1 MSEFNNKKSRRD
13 DRTVMIEQKIL
24 ERAQIWLGENFDE
37 ETRRQVKEMIENNPQ
52 EVVESFYQDLEFGT
66 GGLRGIMGVGTN
78 RMNKYTVGMA
88 TQGLANYLKKIFP
101 GQKRIK
107 VAIAYDC
114 RNNSPYFAQVTAD
127 VFSANGIYVYL
138 FSALRPT
145 PELSFAIRELGC
157 QSGIVITASHNPK
170 EYNGYKAY
178 WEDGSQLI
186 PPHDKN
192 VIAEVQK
199 ITSVSE
205 VKFMGVKENIE
216 IIGEEFDRIYLD
228 KVLGLSLSPEAIMQH
243 KNMKI
248 VYTPLHGTG
257 GVLVPAALKKY
268 GFENITVVAEQAI
281 YSGDFP
287 TVKSP
292 NPEEPAAL
300 EMAIK
305 LAEKSGADLV
315 MATDPDAD
323 RVGIAVMDLEAN
335 FILLN
340 GNQTASLLTYYLLYK
355 WQENNKLTGKEFIVK
370 TIVTSEILKDIAD
383 KFNVECYDVLT
394 GFKWIAEVIRLNEG
408 KKTFIGG
415 GEESYGFMTGDFV
428 RDKDAVSS
436 CALFAETAAWAATK
450 GKSLYELLIDIYLEF
465 GLYKESLISVTKK
478 GKSGSEEIKK
488 MMEVYRSTPPAT
500 INGSR
505 VVMIKDYQSLVS
517 KDMTKG
523 KTSPIEL
530 PKSNVLQ
537 FFLEDGSKIS
547 VRPSGTEPKI
557 KFYFGVKQIL
567 ASRADF
573 GKVDGMLNERIKAI
587 IRDMHLD

>member
-1 MSEFNNKKSRRD
+1 
-13 DRTVMIEQKIL
+13 MIDEQVL
-24 ERAQIWLGENFDE
+24 NRAKVWLGGGFDE
-37 ETRRQVKEMIENNPQ
+37 ETRNQVKDMIENNPQ
-52 EVVESFYQDLEFGT
+52 EVIECFYQDLEFGT

-101 GQKRIK
+101 EKEKIS
-107 VAIAYDC
+107 VAIAHDC
-114 RNNSPYFAQVTAD
+114 RNNSPYFARITAD
-127 VFSANGIYVYL
+127 VFSANNIHVYL
-138 FSALRPT
+138 FKDLRPT

-199 ITSVSE
+199 ITSVAD
-205 VKFMGVKENIE
+205 VKFNGVAGNIE
-216 IIGEEFDRIYLD
+216 LIGEEFDEIYLD
-228 KVLGLSLSPEAIMQH
+228 KVVSLSLSPESIKGH
-243 KNMKI
+243 KDMKI

-257 GVLVPAALKKY
+257 GVLVPAALKKF
-268 GFENITVVAEQAI
+268 GFENISVVPEQAV

-300 EMAIK
+300 EMAIRQ
-305 LAEKSGADLV
+305 AEKEGADLV

-323 RVGIAVMDLEAN
+323 RVGIAVRDLN
-335 FILLN
+335 GKFILLN
-340 GNQTASLLTYYLLYK
+340 GNQTAALLTYYLLYK
-355 WQENNKLTGKEFIVK
+355 WNENKKLTGREFIVK

-383 KFNVECYDVLT
+383 KFNVESYDVLT
-394 GFKWIAEVIRLNEG
+394 GFKWIAEIIRLNEG

-436 CALFAETAAWAATK
+436 CALIAETAAWAASK
-450 GKSLYELLIDIYLEF
+450 NKSLYELLIDIYLEF

-478 GKSGSEEIKK
+478 GKSGSEDIKK
-488 MMEVYRSTPPAT
+488 MMEDYRANPPAT

-505 VVMIKDYQSLVS
+505 LAMIKDYQFLVS
-517 KDMTKG
+517 KDMIKG
-523 KTSPIEL
+523 TTEAITL

-537 FFLEDGSKIS
+537 FFLEYGSKIS

-557 KFYFGVKQIL
+557 KFYFGVKETL
-567 ASRADF
+567 PSKEDF
-573 GKVDGMLNERIKAI
+573 NNVNEKLEQRIKDI
-587 IRDMHLD
+587 IADLKLA

>member
-1 MSEFNNKKSRRD
+1 
-13 DRTVMIEQKIL
+13 MIDEKVL
-24 ERAQIWLGENFDE
+24 NRAKVWLGNGFDE
-37 ETRRQVKEMIENNPQ
+37 ETRNQVKDMIENNPQ
-52 EVVESFYQDLEFGT
+52 EVIESFYQDLEFGT

-101 GQKRIK
+101 GKEKIS
-107 VAIAYDC
+107 VAIAHDC
-114 RNNSPYFAQVTAD
+114 RNNSPYFARITAD
-127 VFSANGIYVYL
+127 VFSANDIHVYL
-138 FSALRPT
+138 FKDLRPT

-199 ITSVSE
+199 ITSVAD
-205 VKFMGVKENIE
+205 VKFNGIPGNIE
-216 IIGEEFDRIYLD
+216 LIGKEFDEIYLE
-228 KVLGLSLSPEAIMQH
+228 KVVSLSLSPESISSH
-243 KNMKI
+243 KDMKI

-257 GVLVPAALKKY
+257 GVLVPAALKKF
-268 GFENITVVAEQAI
+268 GFENISVVPEQAI

-300 EMAIK
+300 EMAIRQ
-305 LAEKSGADLV
+305 AEKEGADLV

-323 RVGIAVMDLEAN
+323 RVGIAVRDLN
-335 FILLN
+335 GKFILLN
-340 GNQTASLLTYYLLYK
+340 GNQTAALLTYYLLYK
-355 WQENNKLTGKEFIVK
+355 WHENKKLTGREFIVK

-383 KFNVECYDVLT
+383 KFKVESYDVLT
-394 GFKWIAEVIRLNEG
+394 GFKWIAEIIRLNEG

-436 CALFAETAAWAATK
+436 CALIAETAAWAASK
-450 GKSLYELLIDIYLEF
+450 NKSLYELLIDIYLEF

-478 GKSGSEEIKK
+478 GKSGSEDIKK
-488 MMEVYRSTPPAT
+488 MMEDYRANPPAA

-505 VVMIKDYQSLVS
+505 LAMIKDYQFLVS
-517 KDMTKG
+517 KDMIKG
-523 KTSPIEL
+523 TTEAISL

-557 KFYFGVKQIL
+557 KFYFGVKETL
-567 ASRADF
+567 PSREDF
-573 GKVDGMLNERIKAI
+573 NTVNDKLEQRIKDI
-587 IRDMHLD
+587 IADLKLA